1 MYPPKYFQT
10 TEEENHKL
18 STLIND
24 YPLATLLVNIEE
36 TLPHISHIPFHFAEY
51 DSSTETENKV
61 LIAHVSNQHPLAEK
75 LLTQDGVLLSLVFHG
90 EQAYISP
97 HCHDN
102 VDEDEDVNSTN
113 KNQNNRASGQ
123 VVPTWNYA
131 KVHVTGTAT
140 PITEPEQKYQQMK
153 ISSQHFERDQ
163 EVPWQLTE
171 LSDIKIRQML
181 TAITFFKVSI
191 DTFEGRFKL
200 SQNKAG
206 RVKKKIA
213 EKLLASGKDKLSA
226 QIL

>member
-24 YPLATLLVNIEE
+24 YPLATLLVNTEE

-51 DSSTETENKV
+51 GSSTETENKV

-102 VDEDEDVNSTN
+102 ANTN
-113 KNQNNRASGQ
+113 TTGQ

-140 PITEPEQKYQQMK
+140 PIIEPEQKYQQMK

-171 LSDIKIRQML
+171 LSDKKIRQML

-200 SQNKAG
+200 SQNKTE
-206 RVKKKIA
+206 RVKKRIA
-213 EKLLASGKDKLSA
+213 EKLLASGKGKLST
-226 QIL
+226 QIS